1 MTLATPDDGDTGHG
15 GPKAT
20 SMEKIWF
27 WRPERTGKDE
37 ANESVSLRGR
47 STMLS
52 YGYPRPLS

>member
-1 MTLATPDDGDTGHG
+1 MPDDGDTGHG
-15 GPKAT
+15 GRKAT
-20 SMEKIWF
+20 SKEKLWF
-27 WRPERTGKDE
+27 WRPERTGEDE